1 MSATAPGIDTITFR
15 EIARDL
21 RVDASTV
28 RRAADRGA
36 LQTVRIGRTRR
47 VLRASYEAF
56 IASGGEHELPGESDQ

>member
-1 MSATAPGIDTITFR
+1 MSAPATDAGTITFQ

-21 RVDASTV
+21 RVDPSTV

-36 LQTVRIGRTRR
+36 LTTIRIGRTRR

-56 IASGGEHELPGESDQ
+56 IANGGELATEGTP